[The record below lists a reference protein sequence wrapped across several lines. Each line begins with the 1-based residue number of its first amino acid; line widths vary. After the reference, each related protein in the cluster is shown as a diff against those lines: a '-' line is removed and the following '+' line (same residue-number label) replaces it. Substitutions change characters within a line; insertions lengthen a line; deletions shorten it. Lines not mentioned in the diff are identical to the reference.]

1 MVTSGQREREIQ
13 APKKHFGRTARV
25 EGRTHKTIVLAAIA
39 YFLSAVTIVIACF
52 VTFFWLRR
60 LPFVLH
66 YVELSNKICIEV
78 FSGTLEENDGQ
89 SAVRTVDSSLRS
101 EPQESNSVSDRTNGD
116 PVSYDSRTLSPCRMG
131 GPETESLLVA
141 HERSAMKTG
150 MDNGLDV
157 VRNCFALCC
166 FRPTEGKRRCRAYWS
181 RYVSCLAECWPHCL
195 SVWCVFFCSLSV
207 FPAILSM
214 VRPVDPNYFISP
226 VWFTDVTCFLFFNLF
241 AMIGCIVCNWVQ
253 FPGPRYLWIPVWFRA
268 LVFIPFFLFCN
279 FGFAEPKLPVLVAN
293 DHVYVLGIILFSFTN
308 GYFASLAMM
317 YAPRSCPPERSE
329 LTGMLAAF
337 CLILGV
343 CSGVYTSR
351 GLVSIVL

>member
-1 MVTSGQREREIQ
+1 
-13 APKKHFGRTARV
+13 
-25 EGRTHKTIVLAAIA
+25 
-39 YFLSAVTIVIACF
+39 
-52 VTFFWLRR
+52 
-60 LPFVLH
+60 
-66 YVELSNKICIEV
+66 
-78 FSGTLEENDGQ
+78 
-89 SAVRTVDSSLRS
+89 
-101 EPQESNSVSDRTNGD
+101 
-116 PVSYDSRTLSPCRMG
+116 MG

-141 HERSAMKTG
+141 HERGAMKTG

-166 FRPTEGKRRCRAYWS
+166 FRPTEGKQRCRAYWS